1 MKPPQAVPSPICWPL
16 FHQGW
21 IICSLATST
30 ACVSLWVQP
39 VLSQRDMGTKEL
51 HGWTSGHPLE
61 LAPSTMSSVLPGR
74 GCALE
79 MVLVA
84 ASLSCPMEALLEA
97 EQGVYFY
104 PGIGVFIASSCCSNE
119 HCRNTLWEVL
129 PVCWSPSGL
138 HMHAHTCMGVDTG
151 TPPPGYPFSASQ
163 SPHTA
168 GKSVMGQ

>member
-1 MKPPQAVPSPICWPL
+1 MHEPVGTA
-16 FHQGW
+16 
-21 IICSLATST
+21 ST
-30 ACVSLWVQP
+30 Q
-39 VLSQRDMGTKEL
+39 SQRDMGTKEL

-104 PGIGVFIASSCCSNE
+104 PGIGVFIASSCCSDE
-119 HCRNTLWEVL
+119 HCRNTLWKVL

-138 HMHAHTCMGVDTG
+138 HMHAHTCMGVDTC
-151 TPPPGYPFSASQ
+151 TPPPGYPFPALQ
-163 SPHTA
+163 SPTLLEKCHGAVIRATMVLQGQPLLKVYSGLGVGLA
-168 GKSVMGQ
+168 GISN